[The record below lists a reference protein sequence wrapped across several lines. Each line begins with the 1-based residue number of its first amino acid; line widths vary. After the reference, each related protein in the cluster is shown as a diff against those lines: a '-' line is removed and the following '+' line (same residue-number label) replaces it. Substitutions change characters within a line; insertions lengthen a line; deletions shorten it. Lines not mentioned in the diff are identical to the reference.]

1 MYVQRNNEARSYNH
15 CCSGTAISITYS
27 EFVVVGL
34 GIQQTGRMRK
44 FGITGLSGST
54 VLTTLTHKR
63 QDFRKKIIDHKMCV
77 LIFYTVL
84 VCNITHSKKN

>member
-1 MYVQRNNEARSYNH
+1 MRN
-15 CCSGTAISITYS
+15 
-27 EFVVVGL
+27 
-34 GIQQTGRMRK
+34 

-77 LIFYTVL
+77 LIFSTVL